1 VDAVRERE
9 PAQRSEGTGGQGTG
23 AEGPRTGT
31 WRLKILAVGV
41 LVGGLVADL
50 VTKAHFAALLQM
62 DPTTDGP
69 YRPPI
74 DVIPGFFALEG
85 TYNKGV
91 TFGAFP
97 GETVA
102 ILVFTAL
109 ATVGLTIWLVAT
121 RRRSVWLHVALG
133 MVLAGALG
141 NLYDRFHWHKVRDF
155 FLIYVGELPR
165 PSWKWPNFN
174 VADALIVVGVI
185 LILAYELFGRRP
197 SSSPAPSAG
206 TRGS

>member
-1 VDAVRERE
+1 MDAASGSGPDAST
-9 PAQRSEGTGGQGTG
+9 PATG
-23 AEGPRTGT
+23 A
-31 WRLKILAVGV
+31 WRLKLLAVVVMGI
-41 LVGGLVADL
+41 GLVADL
-50 VTKAHFAALLQM
+50 VTKAHFAKLLQM

-97 GETVA
+97 GETTA
-102 ILVFTAL
+102 ILVFTVL
-109 ATVGLTIWLVAT
+109 ATIGLTVWLLVT
-121 RRRSVWLHVALG
+121 RRRSVLLHVALG

-155 FLIYVGELPR
+155 FLIYIGELPA

-185 LILAYELFGRRP
+185 LILFHELFGRRP
-197 SSSPAPSAG
+197 ETQPLKFPATSSGG
-206 TRGS
+206 TRER